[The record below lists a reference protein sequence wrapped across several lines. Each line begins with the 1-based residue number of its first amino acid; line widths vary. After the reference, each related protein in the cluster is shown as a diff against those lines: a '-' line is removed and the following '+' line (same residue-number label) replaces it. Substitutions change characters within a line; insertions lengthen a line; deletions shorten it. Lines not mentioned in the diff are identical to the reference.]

1 MTTRNS
7 LMPCTRQCRW
17 KREKPQE
24 AIQQFAVDYYDIDAY
39 KAEILTAEPGLNSDT
54 AYEKALLRA
63 ADEVR
68 ELSVCFFRTGITG
81 WRIAWDSDAGEG
93 RMVM

>member
-17 KREKPQE
+17 KKGKTPQE

-39 KAEILTAEPGLNSDT
+39 KAEILTAEPGP
-54 AYEKALLRA
+54 
-63 ADEVR
+63 
-68 ELSVCFFRTGITG
+68 
-81 WRIAWDSDAGEG
+81 
-93 RMVM
+93 